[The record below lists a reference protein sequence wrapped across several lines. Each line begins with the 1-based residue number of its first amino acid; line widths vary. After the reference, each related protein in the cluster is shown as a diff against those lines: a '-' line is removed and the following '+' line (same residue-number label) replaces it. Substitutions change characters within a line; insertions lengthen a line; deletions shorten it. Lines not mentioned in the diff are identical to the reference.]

1 MASKPAYPRRPVAQ
15 VRFQV
20 TDMAPERYALN
31 VASATAAVAG
41 LQLAGAYLH
50 GSAVLGGFNAR
61 RSDVDVLAVC
71 DGPMT
76 AAQQSAVAEA
86 LSEQRLP
93 CPGRGLELSIVTL
106 QVARHPVAE
115 PAFELHLT
123 TAPEDTKVID
133 GHQRGGDPDLV
144 LHFAV
149 CRTAGRLLGPGLPA
163 AETFGPVPDE
173 LVTAQLAAELRWGA
187 EHAPGE
193 YAVLNACRAWR
204 FAADGALV
212 SKIDGGQW
220 ALGRVHGPG
229 RELIK
234 IALDRQR
241 SIPAA
246 GLDRNAVKQ
255 FVRHALSR
263 LTKTST

>member
-1 MASKPAYPRRPVAQ
+1 MDTAL
-15 VRFQV
+15 
-20 TDMAPERYALN
+20 ERYALN
-31 VASATAAVAG
+31 VASATAAVLG
-41 LQLAGAYLH
+41 SQLAGVYLH
-50 GSAVLGGFNAR
+50 GSAVLGGFDHR

-86 LSEQRLP
+86 LSEPRLP
-93 CPGRGLELSIVTL
+93 CPARGLELSVVTL
-106 QVARHPVAE
+106 QAARNPTAE
-115 PAFELHLT
+115 PLFELHLA
-123 TAPEDTKVID
+123 TAPDHAKVID

-149 CRTAGRLLGPGLPA
+149 SRTAGRLLGPGLPA
-163 AETFGPVPDE
+163 AEVFGPVADD
-173 LVTAQLAAELRWGA
+173 LVVAQLAAELRWAA

-212 SKIDGGQW
+212 SKIDGGGW
-220 ALGRVHGPG
+220 ALGRVQDPG
-229 RELIK
+229 RELVQ
-234 IALDRQR
+234 IALDQQR

-246 GLDRNAVKQ
+246 GLDRDAVRQ
-255 FVRHALSR
+255 FVRQALSH
-263 LTKTST
+263 LTRTSQ

>member
-1 MASKPAYPRRPVAQ
+1 MD
-15 VRFQV
+15 
-20 TDMAPERYALN
+20 TAPERYALN
-31 VASATAAVAG
+31 VASATAAVSG
-41 LQLAGAYLH
+41 LRLAGAYLH

-144 LHFAV
+144 LHFAM
-149 CRTAGRLLGPGLPA
+149 CRTAGRP
-163 AETFGPVPDE
+163 
-173 LVTAQLAAELRWGA
+173 
-187 EHAPGE
+187 
-193 YAVLNACRAWR
+193 AWR
-204 FAADGALV
+204 TMGSRGGPPGIQPPHGSGPRRGGECPDGRPWPARQFRSARVPSLVAD
-212 SKIDGGQW
+212 
-220 ALGRVHGPG
+220 PG
-229 RELIK
+229 R
-234 IALDRQR
+234 AR
-241 SIPAA
+241 
-246 GLDRNAVKQ
+246 
-255 FVRHALSR
+255 FVVAKVIMMLSVGR
-263 LTKTST
+263 G